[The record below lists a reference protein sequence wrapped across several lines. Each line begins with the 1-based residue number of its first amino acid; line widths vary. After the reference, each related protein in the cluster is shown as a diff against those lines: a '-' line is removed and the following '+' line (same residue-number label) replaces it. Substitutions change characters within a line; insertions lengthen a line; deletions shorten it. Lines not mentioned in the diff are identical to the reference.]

1 MLFKYAKKAHIKKEK
16 AHPHSL
22 RHLFGKNL
30 AERRVSLDVIKTFM
44 GHEDIRTT
52 AIYTKRTREELVDTL
67 ELNVI

>member
-1 MLFKYAKKAHIKKEK
+1 MQKSSYKKEK